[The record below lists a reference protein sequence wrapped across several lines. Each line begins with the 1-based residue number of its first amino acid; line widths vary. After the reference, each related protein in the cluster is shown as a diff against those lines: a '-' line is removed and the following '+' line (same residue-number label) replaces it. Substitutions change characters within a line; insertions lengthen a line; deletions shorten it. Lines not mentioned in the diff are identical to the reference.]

1 MRYMTKAAALIA
13 VVACA
18 AVSASSQGT
27 KSPSARVI
35 ALNYALLHEFAY
47 VASADFDLAG
57 ESTDLLAPIAL
68 RNSQATDAIQL
79 SATAGTH
86 ARSVRLAD
94 AIECPS
100 ICRPVGEKPLVIV
113 GAPTDSA
120 GFTRVIVQV
129 VQRNK
134 ATTGIRTGTS
144 RLTVVLKA
152 NPAGWTAVRTE
163 NSVSGTT
170 PPMP

>member
-57 ESTDLLAPIAL
+57 ESTDLLAPIAVQS
-68 RNSQATDAIQL
+68 RDMVHTCPGTWVTL
-79 SATAGTH
+79 SE
-86 ARSVRLAD
+86 S
-94 AIECPS
+94 PS
-100 ICRPVGEKPLVIV
+100 ESWRCLGRRPIPC
-113 GAPTDSA
+113 SS
-120 GFTRVIVQV
+120 
-129 VQRNK
+129 
-134 ATTGIRTGTS
+134 GITS
-144 RLTVVLKA
+144 RRILR
-152 NPAGWTAVRTE
+152 AGCGR
-163 NSVSGTT
+163 
-170 PPMP
+170 